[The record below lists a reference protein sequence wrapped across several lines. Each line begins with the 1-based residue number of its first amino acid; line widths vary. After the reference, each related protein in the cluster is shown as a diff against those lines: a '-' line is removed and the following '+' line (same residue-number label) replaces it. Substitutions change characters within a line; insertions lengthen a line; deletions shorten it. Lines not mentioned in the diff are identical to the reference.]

1 MPKSTNDQEKAGN
14 RSTLPSA
21 EVPCCVHPI
30 VPPRAQCRSSLLC
43 TTLCP
48 VPRVAVPCC
57 VLPCAQCPVSQFL
70 AVYCPVPSI
79 AVPCCVLPC
88 AQCRSSLLCT
98 TVCQVPSVAI
108 PCCVLPCAQCL
119 VPCCVL
125 PCAQCRSSLLCTT
138 LCPVP
143 QFLAVYYPV
152 PSAQCRSSLLCTTL
166 CPVSQFLAVYCPV
179 PSAQCRSSFLC
190 THFCT
195 DPCPVPS
202 VEVPCGVH
210 PAYPVPK
217 FLAVYILLYCPVPQ
231 SLAVSTLHAQCRS
244 SLLCPP
250 YMPSAAV
257 PCCVHPTCPVPQSL
271 AVSTQ
276 HAQCRSPLL
285 CPRSTPSAAV
295 PCCVHAACP
304 VSKSLAVST
313 THAHA
318 VPQLLALSTLHAPP
332 RAPAT
337 AGRQRSNRP
346 FINTVTAGDEWGV
359 RAGALS
365 GEFRRSVSRPV
376 PEPRSLAG
384 PVPGKGRK
392 WMSGPV
398 SVLMK

>member
-1 MPKSTNDQEKAGN
+1 MTRKSQRLNQKTAQTNKSYDQKNCKGSN
-14 RSTLPSA
+14 RRLCPNQQMTRKRRGTG
-21 EVPCCVHPI
+21 
-30 VPPRAQCRSSLLC
+30 PR
-43 TTLCP
+43 CP
-48 VPRVAVPCC
+48 VPKFLAVCTLLYRPVPSAAVPCC

-70 AVYCPVPSI
+70 AVYYLVPSV

-88 AQCRSSLLCT
+88 AQC
-98 TVCQVPSVAI
+98 
-108 PCCVLPCAQCL
+108 
-119 VPCCVL
+119 
-125 PCAQCRSSLLCTT
+125 
-138 LCPVP
+138 PVS
-143 QFLAVYYPV
+143 QFLSVYTLLYRPV
-152 PSAQCRSSLLCTTL
+152 PSAQCRSSLR
-166 CPVSQFLAVYCPV
+166 CPPSI
-179 PSAQCRSSFLC
+179 PSA
-190 THFCT
+190 
-195 DPCPVPS
+195 
-202 VEVPCGVH
+202 EVPCCVH
-210 PAYPVPK
+210 PIVLPSAAVPCC
-217 FLAVYILLYCPVPQ
+217 VHPTCPVPQ
-231 SLAVSTLHAQCRS
+231 FLAVSTLHAQCRS

-257 PCCVHPTCPVPQSL
+257 PCCVHAACPVPQSL

-276 HAQCRSPLL
+276 HAQCCRPLL
-285 CPRSTPSAAV
+285 CPRSMPSAAV